1 MMFANKK
8 NDITIDKFKKAAHL
22 KKNKMAAIR
31 RNFRRGTDPYIFSIV
46 INYVPSFMLL

>member
-8 NDITIDKFKKAAHL
+8 NEITIDKFKKAAIL
-22 KKNKMAAIR
+22 KKNKMAAFR

-46 INYVPSFMLL
+46 IKFHALMLL